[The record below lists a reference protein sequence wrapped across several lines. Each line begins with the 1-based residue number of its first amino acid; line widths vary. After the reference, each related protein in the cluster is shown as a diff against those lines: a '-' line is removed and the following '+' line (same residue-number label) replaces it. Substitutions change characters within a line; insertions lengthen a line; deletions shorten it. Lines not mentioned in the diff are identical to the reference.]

1 MSPSAADSIANE
13 RAITTWNNR
22 ACGALNHEENAA
34 AGSLTFFNRMAERRY
49 KRDDPWVPAILN
61 FPSMAGKDVLEIGH
75 GMGCD
80 LVHVAKAGGV
90 VHGVDITPN
99 HHEIAKKHFAVNG
112 LSADLHLCDA
122 SELPFASNSM
132 DIVFSLGVLHHTN
145 DTIRC
150 IAEAYRVLKPGGTFI
165 MSLYHFW
172 SLPHFFYVLHR
183 GIWHG
188 NLRKLGYQNLL
199 STMEGGA
206 DGINIKPLVK
216 LYTRRIVRMIL
227 ADFSKTDIQICGL
240 AYERIPLVGRF
251 VPSVTA
257 NWLEQHWGWYVVSKA
272 IK

>member
-49 KRDDPWVPAILN
+49 KRDDPWVPVILN
-61 FPSMAGKDVLEIGH
+61 FPSMAGKEVLEIGH

-80 LVHVAKAGGV
+80 LVHVAKAGGIA
-90 VHGVDITPN
+90 HGVDITPN

-112 LSADLHLCDA
+112 LQADLYLCDA

-165 MSLYHFW
+165 MALYHFW
-172 SLPHFFYVLHR
+172 SLPHLYLLLYR
-183 GIWHG
+183 GLWQG
-188 NLRKLGYQNLL
+188 DLGRLGYRNLL
-199 STMEGGA
+199 STVEGGA
-206 DGINIKPLVK
+206 DGIAIKPLVK
-216 LYTRRIVRMIL
+216 LYTRRIVRTIL
-227 ADFSKTDIQICGL
+227 ADFSKVDIQVCGL
-240 AYERIPLVGRF
+240 AYDRIPLIGRSLPVVVGKG
-251 VPSVTA
+251 
-257 NWLEQHWGWYVVSKA
+257 LERRWGWYVVSHA